1 MISPIAVSTLEV
13 LTALL
18 NKKLGCLRELSNS
31 RYAEDS
37 VPRNLEDIVILGKKR
52 VVSKVLSANMIAN
65 QRLEKPSRVSL

>member
-13 LTALL
+13 LTAFL
-18 NKKLGCLRELSNS
+18 NKKLGCLREMANS

-52 VVSKVLSANMIAN
+52 VVSKVLSANMRAN
-65 QRLEKPSRVSL
+65 QRLDKPSRVSL